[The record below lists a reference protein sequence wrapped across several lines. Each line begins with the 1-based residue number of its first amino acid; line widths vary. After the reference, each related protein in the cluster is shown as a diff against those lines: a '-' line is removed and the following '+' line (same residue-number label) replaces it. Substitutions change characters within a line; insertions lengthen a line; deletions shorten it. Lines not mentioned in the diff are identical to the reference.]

1 MRCFLQKN
9 EKSGKRGQREGKGQ
23 RAKGK
28 GMVAFLA
35 LLEKQTAIILFCLYD
50 PLLVLNL

>member
-1 MRCFLQKN
+1 MPQTRAN
-9 EKSGKRGQREGKGQ
+9 GKGSAKGKGQ

-35 LLEKQTAIILFCLYD
+35 LLEKQTAIVLFCLYD
-50 PLLVLNL
+50 PLLVLNLIIK